1 MCELFGM
8 SCNKQV
14 TVSFTWRGFIKRG
27 TIHRDGWGVAFYP
40 DGFSACVIKEPKPSD
55 KSPIAEFL
63 KLANFI
69 KSKIVISHVRFRS
82 RGERA
87 YHNTHPFVRE
97 LFGREWVFAHNG
109 TIEGE
114 MPNPRFYEPIGETDS
129 ERAFCLILD
138 RLRELG
144 RNASLNEKVRAIEEE
159 ARKFSRMSTVFNFL
173 MSDGEHLFA
182 FRSEGGRLSY
192 TIRIPPHNVIIQLAD
207 EDFEVD
213 LSQIKGADEVATII
227 ATEEITRGEYW
238 VELPPS
244 KLMIFKD
251 GLPYLSK
258 EQWNI
263 LKYVRQSPHRI
274 SIREISKG
282 VGIDINEAIEGV
294 AYLREIGMLVQDS
307 RDVVPP
313 KHPDATFYTNPNI
326 RRIIDSI
333 LDWLRQ

>member
-27 TIHRDGWGVAFYP
+27 RENRDGWGVAFYP
-40 DGFSACVIKEPKPSD
+40 DAFSACIIKEPKPST
-55 KSPIAEFL
+55 KSPMAEFL
-63 KLANFI
+63 KSSNFI
-69 KSKIVISHVRFRS
+69 KSKIVISHVRWAT
-82 RGERA
+82 RGDPYYR
-87 YHNTHPFVRE
+87 NTHPFVRE
-97 LFGREWVFAHNG
+97 LFGRDCVFAHNG
-109 TIEGE
+109 TIRGE
-114 MPNPRFYEPIGETDS
+114 LPNPKFYEAIGETDS

-144 RNASLNEKVRAIEEE
+144 RNASLNEKARAIEEE

-182 FRSEGGRLSY
+182 FRSEGGKLSY
-192 TIRIPPHNVIIQLAD
+192 TIRIPPHNVIVQLAD

-213 LSQIKGADEVATII
+213 LSQIKVADEVATII

-251 GLPYLSK
+251 GLPHLSR

-282 VGIDINEAIEGV
+282 VGIDINEAIEDV

-307 RDVVPP
+307 RDVVPLT
-313 KHPDATFYTNPNI
+313 HPDATFYTNPNI

-333 LDWLRQ
+333 VDWLG